1 MESKSPCL
9 EPVVKLVQILSAGII
24 CNTGEFICRVRRWG
38 PLLDVLVTSVQG
50 GRILVI
56 VEKEGLKEL
65 LLSALMQL
73 GRGEVFLLINSIF
86 SLILL
91 IV

>member
-24 CNTGEFICRVRRWG
+24 CNTGEFICRVRHWG
-38 PLLDVLVTSVQG
+38 PLLGVLVASLHG

-65 LLSALMQL
+65 LLSAPVLL
-73 GRGEVFLLINSIF
+73 GRGEVFLLMNSIF
-86 SLILL
+86 SLTLL
-91 IV
+91 